1 LLAPHH
7 GSATSLPAEIAR
19 STKPDWVVVSG
30 PGGSRWPEVRDAY
43 ETASGAGRPARVV
56 KTGGPDTGGGARGAV
71 AVSLSAA
78 GVTVR
83 QFSAGRWRDVPPPFR
98 PWRSSPGAS
107 AMRPPPGGRS

>member
-1 LLAPHH
+1 
-7 GSATSLPAEIAR
+7 
-19 STKPDWVVVSG
+19 VVVSG

-43 ETASGAGRPARVV
+43 EHASDPARPARVV
-56 KTGGPDTGGGARGAV
+56 KTGGPDTGSTARGAV

-83 QFSAGRWRDVPPPFR
+83 QFGAGRWREVPPPFR
-98 PWRSSPGAS
+98 PRRPSPGAS